1 MKCLITPVKKE
12 KRQTFAA
19 LQQQCC
25 DAPRDG
31 CHVKRQ
37 KKYGTRFAVM
47 TLKRRLMGLGVG
59 KPAMVLTR
67 GS

>member
-1 MKCLITPVKKE
+1 MKCLVNRVEKE

-25 DAPRDG
+25 GFSRG
-31 CHVKRQ
+31 RCHLKRQ